1 MSKRSKQAQNPA
13 RLLLATLQTAK
24 NQPLEAAE
32 RSQVDEFEEMTMSC
46 GGTAEKSGK

>member
-13 RLLLATLQTAK
+13 RLLLALQTAK
-24 NQPLEAAE
+24 DQPLEAAE